1 MLIIQRTTHCKGILE
16 SIDQTLR
23 VSTPKKS
30 LSDSLPP
37 LKKKET
43 RNFNFLPANAVQVT
57 LWLQFFNIYPNN
69 WLLMINLRII
79 FEDFQMGNCK
89 HAVLALDVFVAHLFP
104 WLLCQNF
111 RFDTRK

>member
-37 LKKKET
+37 LKKKRLEISIS
-43 RNFNFLPANAVQVT
+43 FLQM
-57 LWLQFFNIYPNN
+57 LFKSHYGDYFFNIYPNK

-79 FEDFQMGNCK
+79 FEDFQVGNCE
-89 HAVLALDVFVAHLFP
+89 HAVLALNVFVAQ
-104 WLLCQNF
+104 LLP
-111 RFDTRK
+111 